1 MRKPSFSRY
10 SAASCSPCL
19 PRTSLGCMRTTS
31 GPDIAGGRRA
41 GAAATA
47 ELWKSQAGTRAAC
60 GRGVLVVR
68 CRWLDTQL
76 TPWRTADASRCSRFF
91 WQLKVA
97 FGQFL
102 DVDILEGHDPDVL
115 DEPGRPVHV
124 PHPGVVHGDLEEHL
138 AVVGGTDLEDDV
150 VGEVEPALGLHHMGE
165 EADDVAVLAIELEL
179 PLGLVLLEVL
189 RAHVLRIWHDE
200 GFLWLAWLSARVRP
214 ASLHRED
221 HALLAEQ
228 RDRPPGRRSRDT
240 GLLHDVALAGYL
252 PGRRELPGLD
262 PAAQPSRDLLMRRLR
277 GLVVDLHPP
286 RCTP

>member
-97 FGQFL
+97 LGQFL

-138 AVVGGTDLEDDV
+138 AVVGGTDLEVDV

-179 PLGLVLLEVL
+179 HLGLVLLEVL
-189 RAHVLRIWHDE
+189 RAHVLPSAEAGARAGGSASALPCPGAAGGESAINSTIGLSPPSSTASTE
-200 GFLWLAWLSARVRP
+200 PSARTTPP
-214 ASLHRED
+214 A
-221 HALLAEQ
+221 
-228 RDRPPGRRSRDT
+228 RSRFSAGTTKPPARLAPSILADTFTNERRCT
-240 GLLHDVALAGYL
+240 GLA
-252 PGRRELPGLD
+252 PQSSS
-262 PAAQPSRDLLMRRLR
+262 AAM
-277 GLVVDLHPP
+277 
-286 RCTP
+286 